1 VGSKIQIQKTPSER
15 MVFLCFTKYLG
26 VIVWQNMSSFNA
38 VGSVFDL
45 GTTLETSIMSEEKR
59 MPVPCRCGLM
69 PEENT
74 NRRGYAYSLSC
85 KCGGEKINFA
95 SWGHSWESLLDN
107 WESLIQKKPYKHFV
121 ENVKSPE
128 EVHAFFP
135 RASFRDP
142 YEHDRDPLRRW
153 VRRTGGHCSGGA
165 GPC

>member
-1 VGSKIQIQKTPSER
+1 
-15 MVFLCFTKYLG
+15 MCFTKYLG

-45 GTTLETSIMSEEKR
+45 GPTLETSIMSKEKR
-59 MPVPCRCGLM
+59 KPIPCRCGCM

-74 NRRGYAYSLSC
+74 HLKGYSYSLLC
-85 KCGGEKINFA
+85 KCGGEVINFA
-95 SWGHSWESLLDN
+95 SWGYMWETLLDN
-107 WESLIQKKPYKHFV
+107 WESLIERKPYKRYV
-121 ENVKSPE
+121 QKMESPE
-128 EVHAFFP
+128 EVSAFLP
-135 RASFRDP
+135 CSSIGDP